1 MGALA
6 DRNLKDHACCMLRD
20 GKKKNSADVIVSMLT
35 AANIS
40 RFKVAPCVVRF
51 VSEAIW
57 LGQLT
62 GFKWVHSKKERET
75 MNKRS

>member
-1 MGALA
+1 MAALA
-6 DRNLKDHACCMLRD
+6 DWNLKDHACCMLRD
-20 GKKKNSADVIVSMLT
+20 GKKKSADVIVSMLT

-40 RFKVAPCVVRF
+40 RCKVAPCVVRF

-57 LGQLT
+57 LGRLT
-62 GFKWVHSKKERET
+62 VFKWVHSKKERET